1 MTTMY
6 DVGFIVGS
14 LSEES
19 INRRLAAAI
28 GHVVGDRMRL
38 TEIEIG
44 DLPVYNRDLDDD
56 LPGPAK
62 RLKDQIEGADA
73 VLFITPEYNRSVP
86 AALTNAIEWASR
98 PFGENSLTGK
108 PTAVCGASPGAVGTA
123 VAQQDL
129 RSMLTYSDSPQLQAP
144 EMYFQYT
151 EGTIDEDGTVLD
163 EDVRQVVGEFV
174 DAFVQFLDEQRSIS

>member
-1 MTTMY
+1 MY

-28 GHVVGDRMRL
+28 GHLAGDRMRL

-98 PFGENSLTGK
+98 PFGERT
-108 PTAVCGASPGAVGTA
+108 P
-123 VAQQDL
+123 
-129 RSMLTYSDSPQLQAP
+129 
-144 EMYFQYT
+144 
-151 EGTIDEDGTVLD
+151 
-163 EDVRQVVGEFV
+163 
-174 DAFVQFLDEQRSIS
+174 